1 MALVVLLA
9 VLLAGAAAGFGYLA
23 WQRQQAADAVR
34 AVERESLPAVERAYD
49 APADEPAENPID
61 FEALRR
67 ESPDVYAWLYVPN
80 TNVNLPVLQRPG
92 DDFFYL
98 DHDRYG
104 EPAVEGAV
112 FSQMANATDFFDPV
126 TVLYGHNIVNDAMFA
141 TLHAYE
147 DPAFFA
153 DNPELYVYLPDRIL
167 AYEVVAAY
175 EYDDRHILNSFDFS
189 DPAVRTGYF
198 ASVLAPDDPKA
209 NVRDGAQLDADD
221 RIVQLRRAVREA
233 AESKL
238 RNGVIDTN
246 DLLRKITEEATAATA
261 RSAREIE
268 LVKTIYELKHT
279 INR

>member
-9 VLLAGAAAGFGYLA
+9 LLLAGAAAGFGYLA
-23 WQRQQAADAVR
+23 WQQQQAADAVR
-34 AVERESLPAVERAYD
+34 AVEREPLPAVERAFD

-61 FEALRR
+61 FEALRQ
-67 ESPDVYAWLYVPN
+67 ENPDVYAWLSVPN

-112 FSQMANATDFFDPV
+112 FSQMANATDFSDPV
-126 TVLYGHNIVNDAMFA
+126 TVLYGHNIVDDAMFA

-167 AYEVVAAY
+167 TYRVVAAY

-189 DPAVRTGYF
+189 DPAVRAGYF

-221 RIVQLRRAVREA
+221 RIVQL
-233 AESKL
+233 S
-238 RNGVIDTN
+238 TC
-246 DLLRKITEEATAATA
+246 
-261 RSAREIE
+261 RSAWTSDPVRYIVTAV
-268 LVKTIYELKHT
+268 LVGEEPAT
-279 INR
+279 

>member
-34 AVERESLPAVERAYD
+34 AVEREPLPAVERAYD

-61 FEALRR
+61 F
-67 ESPDVYAWLYVPN
+67 
-80 TNVNLPVLQRPG
+80 
-92 DDFFYL
+92 
-98 DHDRYG
+98 
-104 EPAVEGAV
+104 VEGAV
-112 FSQMANATDFFDPV
+112 FSQMANATDFSDPV

-221 RIVQLRRAVREA
+221 LIVQL
-233 AESKL
+233 S
-238 RNGVIDTN
+238 TC
-246 DLLRKITEEATAATA
+246 
-261 RSAREIE
+261 RSALTSDPVRYIVTAV
-268 LVKTIYELKHT
+268 LVGEKPAA
-279 INR
+279 

>member
-1 MALVVLLA
+1 M
-9 VLLAGAAAGFGYLA
+9 
-23 WQRQQAADAVR
+23 
-34 AVERESLPAVERAYD
+34 
-49 APADEPAENPID
+49 
-61 FEALRR
+61 
-67 ESPDVYAWLYVPN
+67 PN

-112 FSQMANATDFFDPV
+112 FSQMANATDFSDPV

-175 EYDDRHILNSFDFS
+175 EYDAGTSSTRSTSPTPPCGRATSHRCSR
-189 DPAVRTGYF
+189 PTTRRRTC
-198 ASVLAPDDPKA
+198 
-209 NVRDGAQLDADD
+209 
-221 RIVQLRRAVREA
+221 
-233 AESKL
+233 
-238 RNGVIDTN
+238 
-246 DLLRKITEEATAATA
+246 ATA
-261 RSAREIE
+261 RSSMPTTASCSSAPAARP
-268 LVKTIYELKHT
+268 
-279 INR
+279 

>member
-1 MALVVLLA
+1 MPP
-9 VLLAGAAAGFGYLA
+9 
-23 WQRQQAADAVR
+23 
-34 AVERESLPAVERAYD
+34 LPAVERAYD

-112 FSQMANATDFFDPV
+112 FSQMANATDFSDPV
-126 TVLYGHNIVNDAMFA
+126 TVLYGH
-141 TLHAYE
+141 
-147 DPAFFA
+147 
-153 DNPELYVYLPDRIL
+153 
-167 AYEVVAAY
+167 
-175 EYDDRHILNSFDFS
+175 
-189 DPAVRTGYF
+189 PAVRTGYF

-221 RIVQLRRAVREA
+221 RIVQL
-233 AESKL
+233 S
-238 RNGVIDTN
+238 TC
-246 DLLRKITEEATAATA
+246 
-261 RSAREIE
+261 RSALTSDPVRYIVTAV
-268 LVKTIYELKHT
+268 LVGEKPAA
-279 INR
+279 

>member
-34 AVERESLPAVERAYD
+34 AVEREPLPAVERAYD

-80 TNVNLPVLQRPG
+80 TNVNLPVL
-92 DDFFYL
+92 
-98 DHDRYG
+98 
-104 EPAVEGAV
+104 
-112 FSQMANATDFFDPV
+112 
-126 TVLYGHNIVNDAMFA
+126 

-221 RIVQLRRAVREA
+221 RIVQL
-233 AESKL
+233 S
-238 RNGVIDTN
+238 TC
-246 DLLRKITEEATAATA
+246 
-261 RSAREIE
+261 RSALTSDPVRYIVTAV
-268 LVKTIYELKHT
+268 LVGEKPAA
-279 INR
+279 